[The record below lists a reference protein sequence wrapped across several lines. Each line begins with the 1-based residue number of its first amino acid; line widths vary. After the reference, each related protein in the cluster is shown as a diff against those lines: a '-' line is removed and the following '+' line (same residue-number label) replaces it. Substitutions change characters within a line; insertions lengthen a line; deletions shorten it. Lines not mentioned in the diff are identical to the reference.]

1 MSMTMRRI
9 ENMMPKTVKRFS
21 DGIMPGIEGHA

>member
-9 ENMMPKTVKRFS
+9 ESVMPEGAKRFS
-21 DGIMPGIEGHA
+21 DGIMHRIEGHA

>member
-9 ENMMPKTVKRFS
+9 ESMMPKTVKRFS
-21 DGIMPGIEGHA
+21 DGIMAGIEGHA

>member
-9 ENMMPKTVKRFS
+9 EGMMPKRAKRFS
-21 DGIMPGIEGHA
+21 DGIMHRIEGHA